1 MGNWVTS
8 LMLIG
13 DFFSKI
19 FDLPGFFCTHRGC
32 PHSGPAPP
40 LHMEAMCALCPPLL
54 LGMVSLL
61 SSTSHS
67 IGDLLLPPPP
77 SPKSKNPKI
86 PPLSALSS
94 YWLLSSLF
102 INQNQLGASSQML
115 WADNHSPSNRF
126 LGNIISIRI

>member
-1 MGNWVTS
+1 
-8 LMLIG
+8 MLLIRAIIC
-13 DFFSKI
+13 KI
-19 FDLPGFFCTHRGC
+19 YALPWLLCTHMGS

-54 LGMVSLL
+54 LDMVSLL